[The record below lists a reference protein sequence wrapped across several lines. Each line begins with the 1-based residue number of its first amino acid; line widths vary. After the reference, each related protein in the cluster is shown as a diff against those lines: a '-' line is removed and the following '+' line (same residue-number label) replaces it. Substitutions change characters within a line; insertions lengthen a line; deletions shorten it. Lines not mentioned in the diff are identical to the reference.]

1 MGEGSVV
8 AAAAPRRVPVLGHVI
23 DLQRHELTASDG
35 HPVVLR
41 RQALELLVYLADR
54 AGEVVPKEEL
64 LDRLWPGM
72 VVTEDSLVQAVG
84 DARRA
89 LGDGAHRVIQTVARR
104 GYRLIAG
111 VAGAPPVLGLHAAHE
126 AAADPQAVPPPV
138 SPVRPTV
145 AVIPWAPRLRESTRF
160 GAGDLL
166 ADEVIGALSRS
177 DDLYVVS
184 RLSTA
189 VFRRRGS
196 ALSDIRRA
204 LGADYVVAGAYH
216 LGGRM
221 LHASVEVTD
230 TCNSRVLFADM
241 FEGDLGALLAGHSE
255 LVARIVQVTGEAIVR
270 HQLERVGSAPLA
282 TLESY
287 TLLMAAVSLVHRS
300 TPADFER
307 ARVILEH
314 LIARDPRH
322 PIPRA
327 WLAKWHVLRVQQ
339 GWSQD
344 LQREAA
350 LAHDQAK
357 AALDSDPQ
365 CPLALAVDGFVNCL
379 LLKDFDAAGKS
390 YQRALEVNPNESLAW
405 LFKGTMHAF
414 KGEGAAAVQS
424 ADRARRLSP
433 LDPVRYFY
441 ESLAASA
448 AVAAGQYEEGLALAQ
463 RSWRANRRFASTL
476 RAIVIAQVQLGRLSE
491 ARQSARI
498 LMELEPTLT
507 ASGYLRRHPSGV
519 YPIGR
524 QWSEALLAAGVP
536 A

>member
-1 MGEGSVV
+1 MDAEQGL
-8 AAAAPRRVPVLGHVI
+8 AAAPHRVPVPGHVI
-23 DLQRHELTASDG
+23 DLRRHELTRRDG
-35 HPVVLR
+35 QPVELR
-41 RQALELLVYLADR
+41 RQALELLVYLAEH
-54 AGEVVPKEEL
+54 AGHVVSKEDL
-64 LDRLWPGM
+64 FARLWTGV
-72 VVTEDSLVQAVG
+72 VVTDDSLVQAVG
-84 DARRA
+84 EARRA
-89 LGDGAHRVIQTVARR
+89 LGDDAHRVIQTVARR

-111 VAGAPPVLGLHAAHE
+111 DPGAPPALRLVGVQDLPATLPGPL
-126 AAADPQAVPPPV
+126 

-145 AVIPWAPRLRESTRF
+145 AVIPWMPRIPDASRF

-196 ALSDIRRA
+196 ALGDLRRE
-204 LGADYVVAGAYH
+204 LGADYVVAGSYH
-216 LGGRM
+216 LSGSI
-221 LHASVEVTD
+221 LHTSVEVTD
-230 TCNSRVLFADM
+230 TANSRVLFADRLA
-241 FEGDLGALLAGHSE
+241 GDMGDLLAGDSD
-255 LVARIVQVTGEAIVR
+255 LVARIVQVAGDTIVR
-270 HQLERVGSAPLA
+270 HQLERVSSSPLA

-300 TPADFER
+300 GAADFER
-307 ARVILEH
+307 ARIILEH
-314 LIARDPRH
+314 LIDRDPRH

-339 GWSQD
+339 GWSRD
-344 LQREAA
+344 LQRDAA
-350 LAHDQAK
+350 LAHDQTK

-365 CPLALAVDGFVNCL
+365 CALALAVDGFVNCI

-390 YQRALEVNPNESLAW
+390 YARAIEVNPNESLAW

-414 KGEGAAAVQS
+414 KGEGADAVHA
-424 ADRARRLSP
+424 ADRALKLSP

-441 ESLAASA
+441 EALAASA

-463 RSWRANRRFASTL
+463 RSWGANRRFASAL
-476 RAIVIAQVQLGRLSE
+476 RAIVIAQVQLGRLSD
-491 ARQSARI
+491 ARQSARA
-498 LMELEPTLT
+498 LLQLEPTLT
-507 ASGYLRRHPSGV
+507 ASGYLRRHPSGA
-519 YPIGR
+519 YPIGKV
-524 QWSEALLAAGVP
+524 WSESLRAAGVP